1 MIRSRDPEMRRGLGV
16 KSWERFLIQLGTTS
30 FQSLITNVLYYT
42 KYLQLENLK
51 IDILLKLGSFDD
63 ENVAKK
69 EKNVGKNMRKM
80 TKINQNLWA
89 IAIFGIFVHIKSKSN
104 KKGFILITFRPQRRI

>member
-1 MIRSRDPEMRRGLGV
+1 MY
-16 KSWERFLIQLGTTS
+16 F
-30 FQSLITNVLYYT
+30 ITRNIF
-42 KYLQLENLK
+42 NLK

-104 KKGFILITFRPQRRI
+104 KKRIHFNNVSTTKTYLEYLNGMW